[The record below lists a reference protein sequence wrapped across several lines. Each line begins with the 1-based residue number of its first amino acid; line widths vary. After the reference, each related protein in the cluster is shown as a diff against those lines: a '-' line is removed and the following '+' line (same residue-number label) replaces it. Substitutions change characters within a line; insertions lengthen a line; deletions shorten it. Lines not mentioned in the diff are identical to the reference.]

1 MKAYVIL
8 AHQIPEGERY
18 RAEYGLRANESI
30 TNHGGSCS
38 CGGRMEQV
46 EGDAFGSKIFVA
58 EFPSYEAAQRW
69 YHSREYQELVP
80 VRRALVGGTMV
91 IVEGVEGR

>member
-1 MKAYVIL
+1 MLV
-8 AHQIPEGERY
+8 R
-18 RAEYGLRANESI
+18 
-30 TNHGGSCS
+30 
-38 CGGRMEQV
+38 GGRMEQV
-46 EGDAFGSKIFVA
+46 EGDAFGPKVFVA

-91 IVEGVEGR
+91 IVEGVEGG